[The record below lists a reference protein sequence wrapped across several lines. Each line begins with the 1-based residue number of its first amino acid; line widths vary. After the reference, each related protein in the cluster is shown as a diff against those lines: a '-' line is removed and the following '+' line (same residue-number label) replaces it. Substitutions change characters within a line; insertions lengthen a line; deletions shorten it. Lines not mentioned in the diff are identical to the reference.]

1 MSLIGKHRPNCIIT
15 QHVVDEVTE
24 LYQEQQERLQA
35 AVADGHLAVI
45 QVSEDPEIDIFGRL
59 QQTGRLGVGE
69 SSAIAVAFHRGY
81 PIAIDDRP
89 AIRRAE
95 AVAAEEGVAL
105 TVLKT
110 PDIIVRLIRAGH
122 LSVEQADVLLV
133 SWRTQ
138 HSFNLKISS
147 FADLL

>member
-1 MSLIGKHRPNCIIT
+1 MILIGKHQPPCVIT

-24 LYQEQQERLQA
+24 FYPEQRERLQA
-35 AVADGHLAVI
+35 AIADGYLSVV

-59 QQTGRLGVGE
+59 QQTGRLGIGE
-69 SSAIAVAFHRGY
+69 SSAIAVAVHRGF
-81 PIAIDDRP
+81 PIAIDDRA

-95 AVAAEEGVAL
+95 AIAAEEDATL

-110 PDIIVRLIRAGH
+110 QDIIVRLIRAEL

-133 SWRTQ
+133 SWHTQ
-138 HSFNLKISS
+138 HRFHLKIGS